1 MNPYIHSEIS
11 VKKRGGIIEDY
22 YEIHKLIDSTKEVCS
37 DNRHRI
43 FHTHWGINRIITP
56 IIGETIINSDKK
68 LVVVKDLCESD
79 HILPDYKNK
88 FIPTLS
94 DFVNCIDER
103 AIKNWEKKIEV
114 MHKRYSGNKKIEE
127 LLLSPLVNTGRM
139 KSLLL
144 THNSWFI
151 HRILK
156 MIYPVEIEL
165 TNYELSIQKIFNNMK
180 FELWMDN
187 GTDYPNSAKKI
198 IRRSKSRVCKIRTR
212 SIRKL

>member
-22 YEIHKLIDSTKEVCS
+22 LEIHKLIDITKEVCS

-43 FHTHWGINRIITP
+43 FHTHWGINFIVIP
-56 IIGETIINSDKK
+56 IFGDTFLNTDKR
-68 LVVVKDLCESD
+68 VVVTKDLCEND

-94 DFVNCIDER
+94 DFVDCIDE
-103 AIKNWEKKIEV
+103 AGIKNWEKKIELI
-114 MHKRYSGNKKIEE
+114 HKKYSGNKDLEE
-127 LLLSPLVNTGRM
+127 MLLSPLINTGRM

-151 HRILK
+151 NRVLRK
-156 MIYPVEIEL
+156 IYQIEIEL
-165 TNYELSIQKIFNNMK
+165 IDFELGVHDVFNNMK

-187 GTDYPNSAKKI
+187 GTEYPQSANKI
-198 IRRSKSRVCKIRTR
+198 IDNKIY
-212 SIRKL
+212 

>member
-11 VKKRGGIIEDY
+11 VRKRGGSIEDY

-43 FHTHWGINRIITP
+43 FHTHWGINRVIEP
-56 IIGETIINSDKK
+56 IVGETIVNSEGK
-68 LVVVKDLCESD
+68 VVVIKDLCESD

-94 DFVNCIDER
+94 DFVDCIDDDL
-103 AIKNWEKKIEV
+103 IKNWEKKIESI
-114 MHKRYSGNKKIEE
+114 HKKYAGNNKIED

-151 HRILK
+151 HRIVK
-156 MIYPVEIEL
+156 MIYPIEIEL
-165 TNYELSIQKIFNNMK
+165 TNFELGIQEVFNNMR

-187 GTDYPNSAKKI
+187 GTEHPESAKNIIKNKI
-198 IRRSKSRVCKIRTR
+198 T
-212 SIRKL
+212 